1 MGSAVFATVAILI
14 ATSILYIR
22 HSSKLPV
29 SQHPP
34 RPAASITPTTVS
46 PTGEANSYFLSLPAE
61 LRLQIYS
68 LLLPSSS
75 PYIIPLSA
83 ASLPP
88 ESSTWAI
95 LPSKITSLFHSSPP
109 YQRHQG
115 YQTQSAR
122 RPPAL
127 VLAATNQQLRH
138 EILPIFYSLNSF
150 IITIFT
156 PVDLDAVVDWLE
168 ITDETLSLDAIVDL
182 RVIVAGRVSV
192 DVLPISLSSSDQ
204 TSPTSPISGVSQSD
218 VPDSSST
225 ERISNRKEVY
235 SPQLTKKI
243 QRRRLRYGG
252 RRILVS
258 NVPLTGPMKS
268 LLRLEGAEDRVENT
282 LQRFSSGSRKGLV
295 ARILRDLLRTENM
308 GKRLR
313 NRLDA
318 LCALD

>member
-1 MGSAVFATVAILI
+1 MESAVFATVAILF
-14 ATSILYIR
+14 ATSILYIC
-22 HSSKLPV
+22 HSTKFPV

-34 RPAASITPTTVS
+34 RLAAPITPTTVS
-46 PTGEANSYFLSLPAE
+46 SIYESDSHFLSLPAE
-61 LRLQIYS
+61 LRLQIYN

-75 PYIIPLSA
+75 PHIIPSSA

-88 ESSTWAI
+88 ESPTWAI
-95 LPSKITSLFHSSPP
+95 LPSKITSLFRSSPP
-109 YQRHQG
+109 YQHHQG

-138 EILPIFYSLNSF
+138 EILPIFYSMNSF
-150 IITIFT
+150 IITIST

-182 RVIVAGRVSV
+182 RVVVAGRVSV
-192 DVLPISLSSSDQ
+192 DVLPISLSSSDR
-204 TSPTSPISGVSQSD
+204 TSPTSSMSGDPPFV
-218 VPDSSST
+218 VPDSASK
-225 ERISNRKEVY
+225 RISNRKEVY

-252 RRILVS
+252 HRILVS
-258 NVPLTGPMKS
+258 NVPLSGPMKG

-282 LQRFSSGSRKGLV
+282 LQQFSSGSRKGLV
-295 ARILRDLLRTENM
+295 AMILRDLLRTEKM
-308 GKRLR
+308 GKRPR
-313 NRLDA
+313 NKLDA
-318 LCALD
+318 LCELD